1 MGFATLMTQILA
13 RFTDKL
19 DSRHNVP
26 MNPRTY
32 TYAISKSLPLR
43 MQLIRGN
50 QSSHC
55 AYRSH
60 VQYESYLRKP
70 VVFVSLRVF
79 YSDAQGES

>member
-1 MGFATLMTQILA
+1 MTQILA

-32 TYAISKSLPLR
+32 TYAPLSKPLPLK
-43 MQLIRGN
+43 MQLIRIN
-50 QSSHC
+50 QSRHC

-60 VQYESYLRKP
+60 VQFESYLRKP
-70 VVFVSLRVF
+70 VVFVSLCVF

>member
-1 MGFATLMTQILA
+1 MGFATFMTQILA

-50 QSSHC
+50 QSRHC
-55 AYRSH
+55 AYRTY
-60 VQYESYLRKP
+60 VQFESYLRKP
-70 VVFVSLRVF
+70 VVSVSLCVF